1 MKGMNQVIQYPKYLD
16 AVRYAIDTHSKVL
29 EGKGKVTGRKFAKL
43 IREKYDQ
50 ANPINQNAA
59 ELAEA
64 YIDNIEITPGN
75 TIRWQ
80 FR

>member
-1 MKGMNQVIQYPKYLD
+1 MNHIIQYPKYLD
-16 AVRYAIDTHSKVL
+16 AVRYAIDTHNSVL
-29 EGKGKVTGRKFAKL
+29 EGKGKITGKRFAKL

-64 YIDNIEITPGN
+64 YIDNIEITPTN
-75 TIRWQ
+75 SIRWQ
-80 FR
+80 FK

>member
-1 MKGMNQVIQYPKYLD
+1 MAQEIIYPKYLD
-16 AVRYAIDTHSKVL
+16 AVKYAIETHSKVL
-29 EGKGKVTGRKFAKL
+29 TGKGKVTGRKFAAL
-43 IREKYDQ
+43 IREEYDQ

-64 YIDNIEITPGN
+64 YIDNIEITPAN
-75 TIRWQ
+75 SIRWQ

>member
-1 MKGMNQVIQYPKYLD
+1 MEQIIQYPKYLD
-16 AVRYAIDTHSKVL
+16 AVRYAIDTHYGVL
-29 EGKGKVTGRKFAKL
+29 EGRGKVTGKRFAKL
-43 IREKYDQ
+43 IRERYDM

-64 YIDNIEITPGN
+64 YIDNIEVTEGG
-75 TIRWQ
+75 TTRWQ